1 MIPYNLLDSYMR
13 GQHPK
18 CMGALGLRHLV
29 GTFRWG
35 WAVAML
41 ICAIIANAD
50 LLAGKYARKETQDT
64 WNNLWTPHWSWHVWL
79 TGIFILAFL
88 TAWEA
93 IEKYVQLMP
102 AIKGVQSA
110 RWLANKTV
118 SDTRSTMRSVAP
130 GSLRESAAAKNR
142 NRGNRSIDRPHVRGL
157 SCDS

>member
-1 MIPYNLLDSYMR
+1 
-13 GQHPK
+13 
-18 CMGALGLRHLV
+18 
-29 GTFRWG
+29 
-35 WAVAML
+35 ML

-93 IEKYVQLMP
+93 MGKYVLRMP
-102 AIKGVQSA
+102 AINGVQ
-110 RWLANKTV
+110 LAGSLVNQTV
-118 SDTRSTMRSVAP
+118 SGTRITIRSLAP
-130 GSLRESAAAKNR
+130 GGSRESAAAKNQ
-142 NRGNRSIDRPHVRGL
+142 NRGTRSIDRPHVRGL